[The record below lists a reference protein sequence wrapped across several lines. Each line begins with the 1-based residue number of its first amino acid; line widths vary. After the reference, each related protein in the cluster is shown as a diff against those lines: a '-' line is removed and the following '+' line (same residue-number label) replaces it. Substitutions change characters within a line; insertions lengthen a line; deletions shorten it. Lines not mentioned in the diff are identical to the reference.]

1 MELIKLFKQLKK
13 TPQRKDYHPEGDV
26 LTHTLLVLGQALEN
40 NEPDEILFTALFH
53 DFGKIDTLKYKE
65 DGTPTAFGH
74 EIASLKYAKKFVP
87 SNLQHDV
94 LMMIEEHMRY
104 ARLDEMR
111 VSKQEALLKK
121 MGKLNKYMEKF
132 VVYDDMPLLFSQTT
146 EDERELLI
154 IKAINYIADFH
165 HGTVYYQSDVGK
177 K

>member
-1 MELIKLFKQLKK
+1 MDLTNLLKQLQN

-40 NEPDEILFTALFH
+40 NEPDELLYTALFH

-74 EIASLKYAKKFVP
+74 EKASLKYAKKFIP
-87 SNLQHDV
+87 INIKRDV

-104 ARLDEMR
+104 AILDRMR
-111 VSKQEALLKK
+111 VSKQEDLLRKL
-121 MGKLNKYMEKF
+121 GKLNNYMKKF
-132 VVYDDMPLLFSQTT
+132 VIYDNMVLLFSRTT
-146 EDERELLI
+146 EDERKLLI
-154 IKAINYIADFH
+154 FKAIDYIETFH
-165 HGTVYYQSDVGK
+165 HGKVYYQTDISK